1 MSARTDRFPLW
12 HKHGESSD
20 KDQLLDRFLNY
31 IGEQNLTLYPAQEEA
46 ILALFNGDNVILNT
60 PTGSGKSL
68 VALALHF
75 LSSATGRRSYYTC
88 PIKALVNEKF
98 LALCRVFGPELVGMS
113 TGDATVNG
121 DAPIICC
128 TAEILSNIV
137 LREGA
142 SAAAH
147 DVIMDEF
154 HYYSDRERGV
164 AWQVPLLV
172 LDYSRFLLMSAT
184 IGDPEPF
191 EKILTDRTARPTTII
206 KNTDRPVPLEFEYS
220 ETPLMQ
226 KLVNLVNNGR
236 APVYLVNFTQRECAE
251 YAQSLLSL
259 DLSSKEEK
267 KQIAEVLKG
276 EKFTSPYG
284 KDLRKVLAH
293 GIGIHHA
300 GLLPRYRL
308 LVEKLAQKGLLKV
321 ICGTDTLGVGVNV
334 PIRSVLFTKLCKFD
348 GEKTVILSVRDFKQI
363 SGRAGRKGFDD
374 LGTVVVQAPEHMIEN
389 LQLMAKAGNDPKKQ
403 RQVKKKQAPQQGYVH
418 WDKNTFERLIQSE
431 PETLRSSFQISHGML
446 LNVLSR
452 PENGCDAMQ
461 KLIADS
467 HESDVIKGRLRKQGF
482 KLFRSLWERKIV
494 EFVAKPDGPGKT
506 VRLNIDLPDDF
517 SIFQELAIWLLDTMP
532 KLNQDSPD
540 LALDKMSLI
549 EAVCENP
556 RVILL
561 AQLNKL
567 KGERIGQ
574 LKSEGVDYD
583 ERMAIIEDLTWP
595 KPLAEFIYQTFNEF
609 QDRHPWLDTEN
620 IKPKSIARDMYEQY
634 MSFHEYIR
642 EYGLQRSEG
651 ILLRYLSE
659 FYKIAAQTVPES
671 MHDPEFK
678 DVIEF
683 FRAIVRQVDSSLV
696 DEWERIQSP
705 EKAALRQEVQ
715 DEEEARDITR
725 SERGFMVLVR
735 NGISRMLRALN
746 RGRWSEFMEC
756 ISPEKPDG
764 GTWNER
770 EIEALVMPYFDEH
783 EAINTDK
790 QSRAAELLRVTK
802 EDQRWQLAQVV
813 SDPEAKNDWEIVL
826 EVDLIKSR
834 EEQDVCFSLLKIGQ
848 IGF

>member
-1 MSARTDRFPLW
+1 MASRNERFPLW

-20 KDQLLDRFLNY
+20 KDALLDRFLTY
-31 IGEQNLTLYPAQEEA
+31 IGDQNLTLYPAQEEA

-75 LSSATGRRSYYTC
+75 LSSATGRRSWYTC

-147 DVIMDEF
+147 DIVMDEF

-191 EKILTDRTARPTTII
+191 EKVLTGRTGRPTAIVRSS
-206 KNTDRPVPLEFEYS
+206 DRPVPLEFEYS

-284 KDLRKVLAH
+284 KDLRKILAH

-321 ICGTDTLGVGVNV
+321 IAGTDTLGVGVNV

-374 LGTVVVQAPEHMIEN
+374 LGTVVVQAPEHVIEN
-389 LQLMAKAGNDPKKQ
+389 LQLMAKAGSDPKKQ

-418 WDKNTFERLIQSE
+418 WDKQTFDRLIQSD
-431 PETLRSSFQISHGML
+431 PETLRSSFQVSHGML

-452 PENGCDAMQ
+452 PENGCEAMQ
-461 KLIADS
+461 TLIRDC

-482 KLFRSLWERKIV
+482 KLFRSLWERKLIELV
-494 EFVAKPDGPGKT
+494 PKSSGAGKS
-506 VRLNIDLPDDF
+506 VRLNIALPDDF
-517 SIFQELAIWLLDTMP
+517 SIFQELAIWLLDTLP
-532 KLNQDSPD
+532 KLNAESPD
-540 LALDKMSLI
+540 LALDKISLI
-549 EAVCENP
+549 ESICENP

-567 KGERIGQ
+567 KGEKIGQ

-583 ERMAIIEDLTWP
+583 ERMAIVEDLTWP

-609 QDRHPWLDTEN
+609 QDKHPWLDTEN
-620 IKPKSIARDMYEQY
+620 IRPKSIARDMYEQY

-659 FYKIAAQTVPES
+659 VYKIMVQTIPES

-678 DVIEF
+678 DIIEF

-705 EKAALRQEVQ
+705 DRAAAQPAAPA
-715 DEEEARDITR
+715 EEETRDITR
-725 SERGFMVLVR
+725 SERGFTVLVR
-735 NGISRMLRALN
+735 NGISRMLRALD
-746 RGRWSEFMEC
+746 RGRWSEFIDC
-756 ISPEKPDG
+756 ISPEKPG
-764 GTWNER
+764 GGSWNER
-770 EIEALVMPYFDEH
+770 DIEALMTPYFADH
-783 EAINTDK
+783 QAIRTDK
-790 QSRAAELLRVTK
+790 ESRAPDLLRIVK
-802 EDQRWQLAQVV
+802 DEASWQLSQILT
-813 SDPEAKNDWEIVL
+813 DPEAKNDWHL
-826 EVDLIKSR
+826 ELTVDLIQSR
-834 EEQDVCFSLLKIGQ
+834 EQQDVCFRLLNISQ
-848 IGF
+848 FD